1 VGRSFS
7 TLQSYAAREC
17 FPLALTTRMKHIQ
30 PDSELLL
37 NLYRQAW
44 TMPVA
49 EFHEWAIRLTR
60 PVLRFQSA
68 CWGVGH
74 FEGHSIDSTLVPLTV
89 RTLEID
95 PQSTSDW
102 ISINRADKVIPIA
115 LAAQDATCNFHAPT
129 LFSGRDD
136 SVMRDYAHRY
146 GRQCYL
152 ITVMRGEPG
161 SIVEWLSLYRPDP
174 DDHYSEDERAQC
186 QLLTHHLGEA
196 SKINRF
202 IQSIDPDF
210 LKSLDDA
217 NDLSFLARETE
228 SPGSSGTAA
237 DRAQRTA
244 RAHQASEFVK
254 RYRITPAE
262 WRVARHLIEGWTA
275 VQIADAL
282 NISLATVRSHIS
294 ALLAKSG
301 TNRQAQFVAKWLA
314 EQRV

>member
-1 VGRSFS
+1 MR
-7 TLQSYAAREC
+7 
-17 FPLALTTRMKHIQ
+17 HIQ
-30 PDSELLL
+30 LDSELLL
-37 NLYRQAW
+37 RLYRHAW
-44 TMPVA
+44 MMPVA
-49 EFHEWAIRLTR
+49 EFHEFAIRLTL

-68 CWGVGH
+68 CWGLGQ
-74 FEGHSIDSTLVPLTV
+74 FEGPSIDSTLVPLTV

-95 PQSTSDW
+95 PESTSDW

-115 LAAQDATCNFHAPT
+115 LAAQNATCNFHAPT
-129 LFSGRDD
+129 LFSGRND

-174 DDHYSEDERAQC
+174 DDHFSESERTQC
-186 QLLTHHLGEA
+186 QLLTSHLREA

-202 IQSIDPDF
+202 IQSIDPDI
-210 LKSLDDA
+210 LKSLDDP
-217 NDLSFLARETE
+217 NDLSFLASETI
-228 SPGSSGTAA
+228 SPESSGTATSK
-237 DRAQRTA
+237 AQRTA
-244 RAHQASEFVK
+244 RTQHASEFVK

-262 WRVARHLIEGWTA
+262 WRVAVHLIEGRTA

-282 NISLATVRSHIS
+282 RLSLATVRSHIS

-301 TNRQAQFVAKWLA
+301 TKRQAQFVAKWSRA
-314 EQRV
+314 GVNDGTA